1 MPSLRHALVV
11 AFLRVTRRKR
21 PWASAAGLHAEIAIR
36 RRRKPVPPPRGVRRD
51 DELGFPTFTLTPSS
65 GGTAHQLLYLHGG
78 GYVFDIASQHWSF
91 VSLLAERLDATVTV
105 PLYPLA
111 PEHTWRDSLPPLTKR
126 LTELSANSAPVS
138 VMGDSAGGG
147 LALSLVHRAA
157 AAGVLPHRVVLIAPF
172 LDATVSSPESVR
184 LERID
189 PWLGVAGGRE
199 AGRLW
204 AGNDDPARPEVS
216 PLFADQTNL
225 PPTLVFVGGRD
236 CLAPQA
242 RDFAERCGPAVE
254 LVDLP
259 DLVHVYPLLPIPEA
273 RVAFERIVAFI
284 E

>member
-1 MPSLRHALVV
+1 MPSLMHAVV
-11 AFLRVTRRKR
+11 VGFLRVTGRKR
-21 PWASAAGLHAEIAIR
+21 TYATAAGLHASIAAG
-36 RRRKPVPPPRGVRRD
+36 RKPAPPPRGALRD
-51 DELGFPTFTLTPSS
+51 DELGFPTYTVTASS
-65 GGTAHQLLYLHGG
+65 GGTSHQVLYLHGG

-91 VSLLAERLDATVTV
+91 VSRLAERLDATVTV

-111 PEHTWRDSLPPLTKR
+111 PKHTWRDSLPPLTKR
-126 LTELSANSAPVS
+126 LVELSVGPAPVT

-147 LALSLVHRAA
+147 LALSLVHQAPDA
-157 AAGVLPHRVVLIAPF
+157 VARVVLLAPF

-204 AGNDDPARPEVS
+204 AGDDDPARPEVS
-216 PLFADQTNL
+216 PLFGDHTNL
-225 PPTLVFVGGRD
+225 PPTLVLVGGRD

-242 RDFAERCGPAVE
+242 RDLAERGGPAVE
-254 LVDLP
+254 LVDQP

-273 RVAFERIVAFI
+273 RPAIERIVAVI